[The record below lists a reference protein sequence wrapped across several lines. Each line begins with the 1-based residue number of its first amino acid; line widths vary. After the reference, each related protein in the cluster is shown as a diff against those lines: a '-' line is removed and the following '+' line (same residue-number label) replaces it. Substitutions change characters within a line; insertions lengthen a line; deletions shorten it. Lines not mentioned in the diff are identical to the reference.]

1 VLTLN
6 GDEDHIVRDA
16 KQISMKRRKKID
28 SGKHAV
34 ARGLQNTG
42 T

>member
-1 VLTLN
+1 MVMRITLF
-6 GDEDHIVRDA
+6 RDA